1 MSTNGNGSG
10 GAGNGGNAPSGGPK
24 SPITDSLSKPL
35 PKRFYKDVSVGEG
48 AFFQVLLDGRPIK
61 TPGKKALMLPT
72 RALADLVVS
81 EWSAQATHID
91 PSTMPLTRFS
101 NTAIDAVSAALD
113 DVAADIVAYAGRDL
127 LCYRASDQP
136 QLAQQQA
143 ARWDP
148 VLAWAGESLG
158 ARFDVAEGVMPIDQP
173 AATLKAFARALEPH
187 DPYRLTAL
195 HVMTTLTGSAILAL
209 ARARGALDAA
219 QAWAVAHVDED
230 YQIALWGDDYEA
242 AVRRGQR
249 KAEFDAASSY
259 LEALKPVARG

>member
-1 MSTNGNGSG
+1 MSTNGNGR
-10 GAGNGGNAPSGGPK
+10 AGDAGSARSGGPK
-24 SPITDSLSKPL
+24 GPITDSLVKPL

-72 RALADLVVS
+72 RALAGLVAS
-81 EWSAQATHID
+81 EWSAQDTHID
-91 PSTMPLTRFS
+91 PSTMPLTRFT

-113 DVAADIVAYAGRDL
+113 EVAADIVAYAGRDL
-127 LCYRASDQP
+127 LCYRASEQP

-143 ARWDP
+143 ALWDP
-148 VLAWAGESLG
+148 VLAWASEALG
-158 ARFDVAEGVMPIDQP
+158 ARFDVAQGVMPIDQP
-173 AATLKAFARALEPH
+173 PATLKAFARALEPH

-209 ARARGALDAA
+209 AYARGALDAA
-219 QAWAVAHVDED
+219 QAWTIALVDEN

-242 AVRRGQR
+242 SVKRGQR
-249 KAEFDAASSY
+249 KAEFDAATSY
-259 LEALKPVARG
+259 LDALNPVAQG